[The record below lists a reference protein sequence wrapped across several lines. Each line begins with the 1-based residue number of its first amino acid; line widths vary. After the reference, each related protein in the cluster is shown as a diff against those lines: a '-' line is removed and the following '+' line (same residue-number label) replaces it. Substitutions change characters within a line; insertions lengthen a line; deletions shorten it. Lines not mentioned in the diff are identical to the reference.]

1 MPKQELLIYWWR
13 ICSQNHIFGGP
24 CPQLLSKYIV
34 WNKADLGKTL
44 SFPAYSPLNLFL
56 NFEVK
61 AYAYLPFP
69 KMQKI
74 SFILPKILLIPC
86 LLFFIDVDIPSVG
99 FPRNKVCIQN
109 C

>member
-1 MPKQELLIYWWR
+1 M
-13 ICSQNHIFGGP
+13 SSAF
-24 CPQLLSKYIV
+24 SKYIG

-44 SFPAYSPLNLFL
+44 SFPAYSPLNFFL

-61 AYAYLPFP
+61 AYVCLPFP

-74 SFILPKILLIPC
+74 SFILPKILVIPC
-86 LLFFIDVDIPSVG
+86 LLFFIVVDIPLVG
-99 FPRNKVCIQN
+99 FPRNKVCIHN